1 MSNNKFSKILTIL
14 AVIIALIGAFFYI
27 RILSAGD
34 EAFTEGADALSL
46 QNSVISPFVWVTV
59 IVLIATI
66 FVSLLTSILGLV
78 KKPEQLKKTL
88 LSIAILGVVLVIAYF
103 LNDSTEV
110 LDAQGKVLK
119 GGSAGETSNVWS
131 STGIWYSV
139 ILGGV
144 GLALFLVDMV
154 KSLVKS

>member
-1 MSNNKFSKILTIL
+1 MNNNKLSKVLTIL

-34 EAFTEGADALSL
+34 EAIETTADL
-46 QNSVISPFVWVTV
+46 QNSIISPFVWLTV
-59 IVLIATI
+59 VVLGITVVA
-66 FVSLLTSILGLV
+66 SLLSSISSLI

-88 LSIAILGVVLVIAYF
+88 LSIGVLGVILVISYF
-103 LNDSTEV
+103 LHDSSAA
-110 LDAQGKVLK
+110 LDASGAVLK
-119 GGSAGETSNVWS
+119 GGAEGATSNVWS
-131 STGIWYSV
+131 STGIWFSV
-139 ILGGV
+139 ILGAI